1 MKKRIVFVNLHT
13 NWMMLKVTDVILLK
27 NSVALKHK
35 YLLDYLL
42 HNIDKYEVC
51 TYLNSNCF
59 SLYQRGSDKLQ
70 RILRPIGIK
79 ENEWIIRERY
89 LSAAERPSK
98 HVDSVLHDL
107 CVPRTG
113 TARHLYSGLPSIS
126 DASCTDRNV
135 FLR

>member
-70 RILRPIGIK
+70 RIL
-79 ENEWIIRERY
+79 
-89 LSAAERPSK
+89 
-98 HVDSVLHDL
+98 DL
-107 CVPRTG
+107 
-113 TARHLYSGLPSIS
+113 
-126 DASCTDRNV
+126 
-135 FLR
+135 